1 MVLNADIDDYNDGR
15 SKDVCM
21 LLNKM
26 KLKLFVLLIITVTIS
41 WWIAWLSE

>member
-1 MVLNADIDDYNDGR
+1 MGVSFKNVMVLNADIDEYNDGR

-26 KLKLFVLLIITVTIS
+26 
-41 WWIAWLSE
+41 